1 MLKMACEICGRAML
15 PASLKVH
22 MSTVHKNPPRVEKP
36 TTQDEIEVNS
46 KMKRAAATK

>member
-1 MLKMACEICGRAML
+1 MLKMACEICGRVML

-22 MSTVHKNPPRVEKP
+22 MYTVHK
-36 TTQDEIEVNS
+36 TTPKMETPVTPDEIEVNS